1 MKPDIFL
8 IFKFLL
14 CSFKISS
21 FSIPFRSMQIPEA
34 EGKSEILPP
43 TIQKIVKGYNK
54 YLRPFFDSK

>member
-1 MKPDIFL
+1 MKSDF
-8 IFKFLL
+8 FVVFFLL
-14 CSFKISS
+14 CAFKRQ

-43 TIQKIVKGYNK
+43 TIQKIIKGYNK